1 MGGETGDRPS
11 SVKNLVMVAIPLL
24 AVLIVAE
31 VALHGQRF
39 LDNSSSRGLS
49 GFDPLT
55 LGFVSFLVLGIL
67 FYELKRHGERAAR
80 FLMAGITTS
89 GTLAG
94 LILLQAWFTATNT
107 GFAVF
112 YLLAPPIAYVGLY
125 FSFRDYAGSLSRRKA
140 GFLRAISATL
150 LGAVLGAFLPVLFTI
165 PFLVLL
171 SILDPLF
178 IESKMLRQSIGVGA
192 FDNLVT
198 VTTLPLAGIDIGIGD
213 LMAYSILAT
222 ASIIH
227 AGILV
232 ALVTTVLI
240 LTGVL
245 LTFRITSTRH
255 VVPGLPIPLWLG
267 LVPNIVAVLI
277 Q

>member
-1 MGGETGDRPS
+1 MGGETGDHPN
-11 SVKNLVMVAIPLL
+11 SVKNLVVVAIPLL
-24 AVLIVAE
+24 VVLVVAE
-31 VALHGQRF
+31 AALHGKAI
-39 LDNSSSRGLS
+39 LDNSSSRGQS

-80 FLMAGITTS
+80 FLMAGITAS
-89 GTLAG
+89 GTIAG

-125 FSFRDYAGSLSRRKA
+125 FSFRDYTGSLSRRKA
-140 GFLRAISATL
+140 GFLRTVSATL
-150 LGAVLGAFLPVLFTI
+150 LGSVLGAFLPLLFTI
-165 PFLVLL
+165 PFMVLL

-178 IESKMLRQSIGVGA
+178 VESKMLRQSVGTRA
-192 FDNLVT
+192 FDNVVT

-213 LMAYSILAT
+213 LMAYSILVT
-222 ASIIH
+222 TSIIH

-245 LTFRITSTRH
+245 LTFQITSSRH

-267 LVPNIVAVLI
+267 IVPIIVALLV